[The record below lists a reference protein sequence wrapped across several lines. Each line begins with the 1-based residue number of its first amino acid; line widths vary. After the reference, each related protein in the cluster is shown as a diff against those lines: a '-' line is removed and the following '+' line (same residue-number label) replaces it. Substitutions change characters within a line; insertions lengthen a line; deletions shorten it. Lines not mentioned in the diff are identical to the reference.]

1 LTLFLDSSIL
11 VPVFLAEHPH
21 HAPSLRLYT
30 RCNPD
35 IAFCASHSLAEVY
48 STLTR
53 LPLPHRATPDQAIE
67 FLESVHNR
75 FRFVSLEGDEYFASI
90 REAAASR
97 ISGGAIYDALIA
109 RCAVNA
115 GADQIFTWNTR
126 HYQLLSAEVS
136 KRVRSPA
143 LD

>member
-1 LTLFLDSSIL
+1 
-11 VPVFLAEHPH
+11 
-21 HAPSLRLYT
+21 
-30 RCNPD
+30 
-35 IAFCASHSLAEVY
+35 
-48 STLTR
+48 
-53 LPLPHRATPDQAIE
+53 
-67 FLESVHNR
+67 
-75 FRFVSLEGDEYFASI
+75 VSLEGDEYFASI